1 VTALRG
7 ALGFFSRL
15 PIGTDERAWDAFRA
29 RPLVFPVAGAL
40 VGGLVALPLALPVPA
55 PTAAFAFVAW
65 LYLVTGIAH
74 LDGLA
79 DVGDASV
86 VHGDPDDRAAV
97 MKDTAVGVGGA
108 LAVGLAVTGVGLA
121 GLSLAELPL
130 AALLSLA
137 ELPLAALGIVVAA
150 EVGAKAGIGVLAG
163 LGTAR
168 HDGLGARVTEGSG
181 PLAAVGSV
189 AIAAPAAA
197 FTWPHPA
204 AAAGLA
210 AALVTAGGTLALARR
225 LLGGVSGD
233 VFGAS
238 NELARLAGLH
248 AGVIAWLA

>member
-1 VTALRG
+1 MVVTALRG
-7 ALGFFSRL
+7 ALSFFSRL

-130 AALLSLA
+130 AAL
-137 ELPLAALGIVVAA
+137 GIVVAA

-189 AIAAPAAA
+189 AMAAPAAA

-204 AAAGLA
+204 AAVGLA
-210 AALVTAGGTLALARR
+210 AALATAGGTLTLARR

-248 AGVIAWLA
+248 AGVITWLA

>member
-1 VTALRG
+1 MVVTALRG

-15 PIGTDERAWDAFRA
+15 PVGTDERAWDAFRA

-55 PTAAFAFVAW
+55 PTAAFGFVAW

-79 DVGDASV
+79 DVGDALV
-86 VHGDPDDRAAV
+86 VHGGPDDRAAV

-108 LAVGLAVTGVGLA
+108 LAVGLAVTGLGLA

-130 AALLSLA
+130 AALGL
-137 ELPLAALGIVVAA
+137 VVAA

-181 PLAAVGSV
+181 RLAAVGSV

-204 AAAGLA
+204 AAVGLA
-210 AALVTAGGTLALARR
+210 AALATAGGTLALARR

>member
-1 VTALRG
+1 MVVTSLRG

-29 RPLVFPVAGAL
+29 RPFVFPVAGAL
-40 VGGLVALPLALPVPA
+40 VGGLIALPLALPVPA

-86 VHGDPDDRAAV
+86 VHGGPDDRAAV

-121 GLSLAELPL
+121 G
-130 AALLSLA
+130 LSLA

-181 PLAAVGSV
+181 PLAAVSSV

-204 AAAGLA
+204 AAVGLA